1 MLEELSTRAG
11 NEYVSAIHFAA
22 IHLELG
28 DKNLALERLQDAVA
42 EHSPYAVWLKVEPS
56 FDALRA
62 DARFTTLIENMFGYG
77 DGVQRSQKEK

>member
-1 MLEELSTRAG
+1 MLEALRTRAHSG
-11 NEYVSAIHFAA
+11 YVSRTHFAA

-77 DGVQRSQKEK
+77 DRVPRSRKEK